1 MNCYRKLRIAVALL
15 FGVGVTLLFLD
26 FSGLAHRY
34 LGWMAELQLLPA
46 LLALNAVVVSV
57 MLLLTLLFGRLYCS
71 VICPLG
77 VMQDVAARFGRM
89 AKRNRY
95 GFSKAKNGLRIVV
108 LVLFVAGLLV
118 GLTSLVGLVAPY
130 SAFGRIATNLLQ
142 PLWVGANN
150 LLAMV
155 AERLDSYAFYR
166 VEVVWR
172 GVISLA
178 VSVTTLLVVGWLAWR
193 NGRTWCNT
201 ICPVGTMLGFFARFS
216 WLRPVIDRSKC
227 NGCGLCAR
235 NCKAASINPKEH
247 TIDMSRCVVC
257 FDCIDSCRQGAIR
270 YLPRTAEHTTKGH
283 ADNANGH
290 ADRPNRPQN
299 STNGHADTANR
310 PENSTNG
317 QPAGVSR
324 RGFLTLAGLFAA
336 STVVRAQRKKV
347 DGGVAVLLDKQAPQ
361 RKMELVPA
369 GAQSLRH
376 LAQHCTACQLCISA
390 CPNGVLRPA
399 DGVMRLM
406 QPTMSFERGY
416 CRPECTRCSEVCPT
430 DAIRPVTRAAKS
442 SISIGHAVWV
452 ADNCLAAGEG
462 VKCDNCARHCPSQA
476 ITMVQTEHYA
486 RPIPVVDT
494 EHCIGCG
501 ACEHLCPARPF
512 SAIYVEGNDCH
523 RTI

>member
-1 MNCYRKLRIAVALL
+1 MNRYRKLRIAVALL
-15 FGVGVTLLFLD
+15 FGVGLTLLFLD

-71 VICPLG
+71 IICPLG
-77 VMQDVAARFGRM
+77 VMQDVVARFGRM

-95 GFSKAKNGLRIVV
+95 GFSKAKNLLRIVV

-150 LLAMV
+150 LLAMA
-155 AERLDSYAFYR
+155 AERMDSYAFYR

-172 GVISLA
+172 GAISLA
-178 VSVTTLLVVGWLAWR
+178 VAVATLLVVGWLAWR

-270 YLPRTAEHTTKGH
+270 YLPRTAEHSTKSHSDNTKGGGDH
-283 ADNANGH
+283 AVSPENK
-290 ADRPNRPQN
+290 
-299 STNGHADTANR
+299 TNGPA
-310 PENSTNG
+310 
-317 QPAGVSR
+317 AGVSR
-324 RGFLTLAGLFAA
+324 RSFLTLAGLFAA
-336 STVVRAQRKKV
+336 TSVVQAKRKKV
-347 DGGVAVLLDKQAPQ
+347 DGGVAVLLEKQAPR

-430 DAIRPVTRAAKS
+430 DAIRLVTREVKS

-452 ADNCLAAGEG
+452 ADNCLAASEG

-476 ITMVQTEHYA
+476 ITMVQTEGYE
-486 RPIPVVDT
+486 RPIPVVDA

-512 SAIYVEGNDCH
+512 SALYVEGNDTH
-523 RTI
+523 RTL